1 MRGTVGGKRRKDGTM
16 IGTAKIFWLGLNE
29 VNDEKVLKR
38 NILTWWIFGMSQV
51 LRSGGPNHSKPSV
64 FIVFLHLDRTNPT
77 YPQVHSPS
85 EIRQVR
91 STTQLG
97 LPPDKTK
104 LNRRMKMVETDQSQR
119 QD

>member
-1 MRGTVGGKRRKDGTM
+1 M
-16 IGTAKIFWLGLNE
+16 IRTAKIFWLGLNE
-29 VNDEKVLKR
+29 LNDEKVLKR
-38 NILTWWIFGMSQV
+38 NILTRDLIWWIIGMSQV